1 MKILNLLALVSLF
14 VAAAAECPFSD
25 GGGNAPPTDNGAP
38 PPPYSVNPAAP
49 PTNTESPAPP
59 PAYGPALPPT
69 YGPALPPASEL
80 TPGPAPSQK
89 NKTGKLSTD
98 YYANI
103 CPNLESLVQSAVS
116 GMMATS
122 PISAAA
128 TLRLFFHD
136 CFVTVCTFYCFIY
149 VHKENDPIFSIS
161 IQMMIVLFFSHHK
174 FCINFAYHLHFLKNM
189 K

>member
-1 MKILNLLALVSLF
+1 MKVLNLLVLVSLI
-14 VAAAAECPFSD
+14 VAAAAECPFSG

-38 PPPYSVNPAAP
+38 PPPYSVTPAAP
-49 PTNTESPAPP
+49 PTDNGAPSPPYSVTPAAPPTTIESPSSPP
-59 PAYGPALPPT
+59 M

-89 NKTGKLSTD
+89 NKTDKLSTN

-103 CPNLESLVQSAVS
+103 CPNLESLVQGAVS

-122 PISAAA
+122 PIAAAA

-136 CFVTVCTFYCFIY
+136 CFVTVYTFYISFLHIKKMTHFFQFCLR
-149 VHKENDPIFSIS
+149 VLLFS
-161 IQMMIVLFFSHHK
+161 L
-174 FCINFAYHLHFLKNM
+174 
-189 K
+189 